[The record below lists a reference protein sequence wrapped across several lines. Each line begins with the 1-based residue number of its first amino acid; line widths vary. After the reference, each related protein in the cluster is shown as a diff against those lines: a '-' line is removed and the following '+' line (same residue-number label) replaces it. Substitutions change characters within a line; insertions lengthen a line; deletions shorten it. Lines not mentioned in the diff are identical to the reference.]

1 MTIPSASWP
10 VIRLLLAH
18 PREVCLAGAA
28 AVALL
33 AFWLGWRTG
42 WPELY
47 AIGVLLGAAAH
58 FVLRAAIEVV
68 SLVAETLLPQ

>member
-1 MTIPSASWP
+1 MTPVAWP
-10 VIRLLLAH
+10 VIRLLLSRR
-18 PREVCLAGAA
+18 REVCLAGAA
-28 AVALL
+28 GVAVL
-33 AFWLGWRTG
+33 AFWLAWRTG

-47 AIGVLLGAAAH
+47 AIGVLLGAATH